1 MAPRMEKVPATDR
14 PPARTDVVVIG
25 GGIAG
30 VSTAWHLAQRGIAVT
45 LCEKGEI
52 GAEQS
57 GRNWGWTRVMG
68 RDPREIPLAMESL
81 RQWRRMDGMIGGET
95 GFSQSGTLWLCET
108 QAQIDTYEAWL
119 EKARPFQ
126 LDSRLLTSEQIA
138 ETLPGL
144 TRRYK
149 AALHTPSDGRAEPTK
164 AAPAIALAARAA
176 GATILTQCA
185 VRGVETTGGA
195 ISGVVTEHGRIA
207 CGAAVLA
214 GGVWS
219 RLFSGNMDIDLPQ
232 LKIMSSV
239 FRTGPVPG
247 GPEISVGVRDF
258 AFRKR
263 TDGGYSIAKRNGSI
277 SEITPDS
284 FRLFR
289 AFLPTMKTSYQE
301 FRLHLGRQFLTEL
314 RTPRRWAL
322 DAKTPFEATRI
333 LDPEPNAGMID
344 HAKRSLI
351 AAFPAFAAMQEVERW
366 AGLIDVTPDAVP
378 VISGVDG
385 VPGFYMATGF
395 SGHGFGIGPGAGRLM
410 AEIVAGETPVV
421 DPEPYRFSRFADGSW
436 RQFV

>member
-1 MAPRMEKVPATDR
+1 MAPRMDLIPATDR
-14 PPARTDVVVIG
+14 QPARTDVVVIG

-45 LCEKGEI
+45 LCEKGEV

-119 EKARPFQ
+119 DKARPYQ
-126 LDSRLLTSEQIA
+126 LDSRMLTPEQIA
-138 ETLPGL
+138 EALPGL

-149 AALHTPSDGRAEPTK
+149 AALYTPSDGRAEPTK

-176 GATILTQCA
+176 GATVLTQCA

-207 CGAAVLA
+207 CGAVVLA
-214 GGVWS
+214 GGAWS
-219 RLFSGNMDIDLPQ
+219 RLFSGNMGIDLPQ
-232 LKIMSSV
+232 LKVMSSV

-247 GPEISVGVRDF
+247 GPDISVGVRDF

-263 TDGGYSIAKRNGSI
+263 TDGGYTIAKRNGSI

-284 FRLFR
+284 FRLFSQ
-289 AFLPTMKTSYQE
+289 FLPTMKTSYQE

-333 LDPEPNAGMID
+333 LDPEPNGGMID

-351 AAFPAFAAMQEVERW
+351 AAFPAFAGMQEVERW

-410 AEIVAGETPVV
+410 ADIVTGSAPVV
-421 DPEPYRFSRFADGSW
+421 DPEPYRLSRFTDGSW

>member
-1 MAPRMEKVPATDR
+1 MAPRMDKVPATDR
-14 PPARTDVVVIG
+14 MPTSTDVVVIG

-30 VSTAWHLAQRGIAVT
+30 AATAWHLAQKGIAVT

-81 RQWRRMDGMIGGET
+81 RQWRRMDGLVGAET

-108 QAQIDTYEAWL
+108 QDQIATYEAWL
-119 EKARPFQ
+119 DKARPYQ
-126 LDSRLLTSEQIA
+126 LDSRLLTMPEIA
-138 ETLPGL
+138 AALPGIAKS
-144 TRRYK
+144 YK
-149 AALHTPSDGRAEPTK
+149 AALYTPSDGRAEPTK

-195 ISGVVTEHGRIA
+195 VSGVVTEHGRIA
-207 CGAAVLA
+207 CTAVVLA
-214 GGVWS
+214 GGAWS
-219 RLFSGNMDIDLPQ
+219 RLFSGNMGIELPQ
-232 LKIMSSV
+232 LKVMSSV

-247 GPEISVGVRDF
+247 GPDISVGVRDF

-263 TDGGYSIAKRNGSI
+263 LDGGYTIAKRNGSI

-289 AFLPTMKTSYQE
+289 EFLPTLKTSYQE

-314 RTPRRWAL
+314 RTPRSWSL
-322 DAKTPFEATRI
+322 DAVTPFEQTRI
-333 LDPEPNAGMID
+333 LDPEPNHRMIEG
-344 HAKRSLI
+344 AKRALI
-351 AAFPAFAAMQEVERW
+351 AAFPAFAGMQEIERW
-366 AGLIDVTPDAVP
+366 GGLIDVTPDAVP
-378 VISGVDG
+378 VISNLPSL
-385 VPGFYMATGF
+385 PGFHMATGF

-410 AEIVAGETPVV
+410 ADIVAGDTPIV
-421 DPEPYRFSRFADGSW
+421 DPEPYRLSRFSDGTW